1 MKSVAKGLS
10 SFQKSSY
17 LVLEILMHSL
27 GDFEFIVDDL
37 RKHFET
43 RNLELPTENFKL
55 DLTKNALGDYKVIKF
70 IGKGAHGS
78 TFLSRKVTTDN
89 EEDNIRVLKVVE
101 KKSQNSQVVNLSR

>member
-1 MKSVAKGLS
+1 M
-10 SFQKSSY
+10 QT
-17 LVLEILMHSL
+17 L

-37 RKHFET
+37 RKHLET
-43 RNLELPTENFKL
+43 RNLEFTTENFKL

-78 TFLSRKVTTDN
+78 TFLSRKVTTEN

-101 KKSQNSQVVNLSR
+101 KKSQDSQVVNLSR